1 MVEGLIEV
9 GEGVG
14 VGKVWMGL
22 VALAAELIVLAWLV
36 GVHVSE
42 WAGAAIAEW

>member
-1 MVEGLIEV
+1 MRR
-9 GEGVG
+9 
-14 VGKVWMGL
+14 GKIWMAL

-36 GVHVSE
+36 GANVWE